1 MERLTISVPEMA
13 KKLGI
18 SRSIAYELVKSRNF
32 PALRIGKRF
41 IIPVAELEKWLSE
54 SASERIE
61 VKLS

>member
-1 MERLTISVPEMA
+1 MA